1 MSTKKIRKGAET
13 DVLSYL
19 NLGKMPPILNEKDD
33 RIWIKAIALVYKS
46 DNSYDYVVVTR
57 GEGFSPEVKKTFGS
71 MYSISKIEEIYP
83 FMFLDEKT
91 LPLLKTRKDVFNYLE
106 SKGRNVYVLNTLSD
120 EDLKNITQYEMAKD
134 NLKQLSL

>member
-1 MSTKKIRKGAET
+1 MEKRIRKGAEV

-19 NLGKMPPILNEKDD
+19 NLGKMPPILDKKDD

-46 DNSYDYVVVTR
+46 DNSYDYAVVTR
-57 GEGFSPEVKKTFGS
+57 GEGSQPEVKKTFGGLHR
-71 MYSISKIEEIYP
+71 ISRIEDIYP

-91 LPLLKTRKDVFNYLE
+91 LPLLKNRKDIFNYLE
-106 SKGRNVYVLNTLSD
+106 SKGRNISLIKNLSD
-120 EDLKNITQYEMAKD
+120 EDIKNITQYEMAKD